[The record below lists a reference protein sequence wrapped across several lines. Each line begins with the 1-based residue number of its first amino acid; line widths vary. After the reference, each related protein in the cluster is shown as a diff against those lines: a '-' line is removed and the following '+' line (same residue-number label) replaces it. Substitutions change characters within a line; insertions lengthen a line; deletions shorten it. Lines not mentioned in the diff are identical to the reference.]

1 MQALLFVRMFH
12 AMLII
17 IVHFSDGLVLSPN
30 YVMRGINQNNLSVLN
45 FSQQKMESEQNPFI
59 NLESSLSVAR
69 ESTSILIATAEEVP
83 AGLCNY
89 EDSGHSQKSAGEVF
103 LLLYVGFSVL
113 AGCKEFIVRFRKW
126 NANREI

>member
-1 MQALLFVRMFH
+1 
-12 AMLII
+12 MLITI
-17 IVHFSDGLVLSPN
+17 LHFTDGLVLSPK
-30 YVMRGINQNNLSVLN
+30 YVTRGINQNNLSVVN
-45 FSQQKMESEQNPFI
+45 FSQQMESEQNPFI
-59 NLESSLSVAR
+59 NLESSFSVAR

-83 AGLCNY
+83 TGLWNY